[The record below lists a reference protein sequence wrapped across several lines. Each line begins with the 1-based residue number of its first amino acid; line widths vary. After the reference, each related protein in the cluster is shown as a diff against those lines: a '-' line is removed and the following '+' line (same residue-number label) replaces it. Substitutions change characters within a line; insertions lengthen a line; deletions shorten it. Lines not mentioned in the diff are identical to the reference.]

1 MPAHLVLTVHPHWL
15 GAWFLRMAARPVV
28 VVNDIEHAACRGSPC
43 KVALP
48 AGRHSVA
55 AGIRYRGTEALLGA
69 CPARITMADDEDQKI
84 LATNGMLNHKP
95 FRITAA

>member
-1 MPAHLVLTVHPHWL
+1 MPAHLVLTVRPHWL

-28 VVNDIEHAACRGSPC
+28 VVNDIEHAASWGSPC
-43 KVALP
+43 TVALP

-55 AGIRYRGTEALLGA
+55 AGIRYRGTEALLGT
-69 CPARITMADDEDQKI
+69 CPVRITVRQDEDQKL
-84 LATNGMLNHKP
+84 LATNGMLNHEP